1 MWEACVG
8 MCASMFVL
16 SVHPS
21 IQTVPFS
28 VLYRPPDP
36 FFCVNNKT
44 PANHGQ
50 KERQMPDKGVASSL
64 SHVRVPT
71 LPVDRAGQRWREKE
85 RKLSSLS
92 LPPYLFSLFL
102 HISAAQRP
110 VELIPTHPQ
119 PPAQGC
125 AAPMATLPT

>member
-8 MCASMFVL
+8 MCAGMLVL
-16 SVHPS
+16 SIHPS

-50 KERQMPDKGVASSL
+50 KERQMPDKGAASSL

-71 LPVDRAGQRWREKE
+71 LPVDRAGQRCREKE

-110 VELIPTHPQ
+110 VELILTHPQ
-119 PPAQGC
+119 PSAQGC